1 MDCKNY
7 SHIRNII
14 HHHENDMSVRATVT
28 ENMEDLSRSIMKNL
42 YFKREVVIL

>member
-1 MDCKNY
+1 MARWIVK
-7 SHIRNII
+7 ITRTQGTTQ
-14 HHHENDMSVRATVT
+14 NDMSVRATVT